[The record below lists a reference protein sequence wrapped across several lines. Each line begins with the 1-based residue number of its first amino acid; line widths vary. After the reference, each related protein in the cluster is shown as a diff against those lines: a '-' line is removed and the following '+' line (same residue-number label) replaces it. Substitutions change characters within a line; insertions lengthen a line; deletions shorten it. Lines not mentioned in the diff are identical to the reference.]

1 VRNTASRRGL
11 HLAPTIVLALLI
23 GAAGCGGPEP
33 IPQAPTQEKAVARPK
48 KKQAMQVLGQLG
60 SLDEGK
66 VNDTFQRLLP
76 QLGDCMGK
84 GAGKIEFLAGHVK
97 VLVRIAMDGS
107 AHWAYLSESTI
118 GDRDTEKCILSA
130 VKRTTWPPP
139 VEGEGQAEKA
149 FDFDPSPD
157 VRDAVAWEPDHVQKQ
172 LQSAHG
178 KLAHCI
184 GGARGP
190 YRVTAY
196 IDRDGSVMGA
206 GVAVPDERG
215 ESAADCIADA
225 TKAVK
230 FPSPGSWPAK
240 VTFELR

>member
-1 VRNTASRRGL
+1 VRINAPIASAL
-11 HLAPTIVLALLI
+11 LLI
-23 GAAGCGGPEP
+23 GAASCGGSEP
-33 IPQAPTQEKAVARPK
+33 PAQAPAPEKTAVRPK

-76 QLGDCMGK
+76 KMGDCIGR
-84 GAGKIEFLAGHVK
+84 GAGKIEFLGGHLK
-97 VLVRIAMDGS
+97 VFVRIGMDGS
-107 AHWAYLSESTI
+107 ARWAYLSESTL

-130 VKRTTWPPP
+130 VQRTSWPPP
-139 VEGEGQAEKA
+139 LEGEGQAEKA
-149 FDFDPSPD
+149 FDFEPSPD

-172 LQSAHG
+172 IETIHG
-178 KLAHCI
+178 KLAHCTR
-184 GGARGP
+184 GARGP

-206 GVAVPDERG
+206 GVAVPDEPG
-215 ESAADCIADA
+215 ERAADCIADA
-225 TKAVK
+225 AKAVK

-240 VTFELR
+240 VSFELR